1 MKKLISIILTLT
13 MALSLGGAALASAEP
28 GVSALGTD
36 WGEYEIID
44 DGFGNLTANFPAE
57 YPAEYIKVLPDDEA
71 DAVIEAILKTLTL
84 EEKIEMLHAA
94 GTTGNPDRP
103 YRTGIWLGNARV
115 GVPIAAFYDGPMGVR
130 MNAGAETTRPASE
143 NAIAA
148 TFSKDAAYDYGVIY
162 GVDNYITAANNQLG
176 SQIDLLS
183 SLSRMRIKDMFGE
196 DWLLSADI
204 SAAVVKGMQDNTTQ
218 ATMKHYLGITNV
230 DEQTLHTAY
239 LAPFDAAIHEGGAM
253 SLMTNYEATNAQSA
267 CLDDYLNKFVLRE
280 MWGYKGIVMTDWGGN
295 YEFTV
300 DDGVTME
307 TPSGTYNNLANTTAA
322 LEDGTI
328 TEADIDQ
335 AIAYN
340 LYAMNSIGYLG
351 LVQISRDGT
360 VAVDNDAPPYIEIP
374 DVVRGDARLPYMEAN
389 NEAAI
394 QGALEGSVLVKNDN
408 GALPL
413 KADESVAL
421 IGLGSTYLVAG
432 SHGENAFG
440 WLEALAVSPYDA
452 LKEAMPGTDVKAYV
466 AQDIIGEPIPAK
478 YLFVD
483 EEATMNGV
491 VYEGHDGYGA
501 ESMGACADINFVTNS
516 TNYFNAEGGTAFPYG
531 EIGAAYTYTTYLK
544 APETGNYVIKLEAI
558 QTSNIS
564 GTIEYAETGEVV
576 GINAAAGNAGTGFVA
591 TTGVVT
597 NDLGLDIPSSGGSF
611 EPAGAE
617 TADASGEASEE
628 QSGSVSKYGTFALEE
643 GKTYKVIVSFDAA
656 LTQEYLKGTKDTQIR
671 LAWITPSQETE
682 NYDGA
687 IEAAGT
693 ADTSVVFVHGPD
705 GTSMSA
711 AQQELLTDVL
721 AAAKAGGHKV
731 VLVITDGVVMNITDF
746 VDDLD
751 AVLLVWQPGQGG
763 GTAIAK
769 ILSGEYNPTGRL
781 PMTWP
786 ADFTKSNATLHSTG
800 RAVQSAHGGP
810 SGNSDGELRE
820 GMFIGYKW
828 YDAADLQDAVLYDFG
843 YGLSYTTFAYE
854 LVSVVPAAEG
864 IDDVGFDITVKVTN
878 TGDVAGADVPQI
890 YVAASEVENGL
901 YSPYDVAENFHYEDT
916 DGDGVEDYFP
926 VIDGIQQVPY
936 QLAGYQ
942 RTSVL
947 EPGESEEVVIH
958 IGQRV
963 LSYWDTTIS
972 DDDLYVRADGTMDKW
987 TLAAD
992 EYTFYVA
999 SNADDLQIETTVALD
1014 GASAGSASAA
1024 PSGEA
1029 SNG

>member
-1 MKKLISIILTLT
+1 MKKLMSIILA
-13 MALSLGGAALASAEP
+13 MAMILSLGGAALASAEP
-28 GVSALGTD
+28 GVSALDKD

-44 DGFGNLTANFPAE
+44 DGFGNLSANFPAE
-57 YPAEYIKVLPDDEA
+57 YPEEYIIVEDDATVDAKV
-71 DAVIEAILKTLTL
+71 EAILKTLTL

-94 GTTGNPDRP
+94 GTAGNPDRP
-103 YRTGIWLGNARV
+103 YRTGMWLGCARV

-148 TFSKDAAYDYGVIY
+148 TFDKGAAYDYGVIY
-162 GVDNYITAANNQLG
+162 GIDNYITAANNQLG

-204 SAAVVKGMQDNTTQ
+204 SAGVVKGMQDNTTQ

-230 DEQTLHTAY
+230 DEQTLHTDY

-267 CLDDYLNKFVLRE
+267 CLDDYLNLFVLRD

-307 TPSGTYNNLANTTAA
+307 TPSGTYNNAANTTAA

-328 TEADIDQ
+328 TEADIDE
-335 AIAYN
+335 AVAHN
-340 LYAMNSIGYLG
+340 LYAMASIGYLG

-360 VAVDNDAPPYIEIP
+360 VAVDNDAPPYIELP
-374 DVVRGDARLPYMEAN
+374 DVVRGDERLPYMQAN

-394 QGALEGSVLVKNDN
+394 QGAMEGSVLVKNDN

-413 KADESVAL
+413 KAEESVAL

-452 LKEAMPGTDVKAYV
+452 LKEAMPGTDIKAYV
-466 AQDIIGEPIPAK
+466 AQDIVGEPIPGK

-483 EEATMNGV
+483 PEATMNGV
-491 VYEGHDGYGA
+491 VYEGHDGWGA
-501 ESMGACADINFVTNS
+501 ESMGACADINFVTNTS
-516 TNYFNAEGGTAFPYG
+516 TYFNGESGTAFPYG

-544 APETGNYVIKLEAI
+544 APETGSFTIKLEGI
-558 QTSNIS
+558 QASSLS

-576 GINAAAGNAGTGFVA
+576 DIAAAAGNAGTGFVA
-591 TTGVVT
+591 TSGVVT
-597 NDLGLDIPSSGGSF
+597 NDLGLDIPSGQAF
-611 EPAGAE
+611 RPANAPAE
-617 TADASGEASEE
+617 EASASGEASGGFG
-628 QSGSVSKYGTFALEE
+628 GSSKYASFWLEE
-643 GKTYKVIVSFDAA
+643 GKTYKITVTFDAA

-671 LAWITPSQETE
+671 LAWITPSQVDD
-682 NYDGA
+682 NYDSA
-687 IEAAGT
+687 IAAAEE

-705 GTSMSA
+705 GTNMSA

-721 AAAKAGGHKV
+721 AAARANGHKV
-731 VLVITDGVVMNITDF
+731 VLVITDGIVMNITNF

-769 ILSGEYNPTGRL
+769 ILSGAYNPTGRL

-786 ADFTKSNATLHSTG
+786 ADFTQSNATLHSTG
-800 RAVQSAHGGP
+800 RAVQSARGGP
-810 SGNSDGELRE
+810 SGLSDGELRE

-828 YDAADLQDAVLYDFG
+828 YDGAGLQDAVLYDFG
-843 YGLSYTTFAYE
+843 YGLSYTTFKYD

-878 TGDVAGADVPQI
+878 TGSVAGADVPQI

-901 YSPYDVAENFHYEDT
+901 YSPYDVAENFHYEDS

-958 IGQRV
+958 VGQRV

-987 TLAAD
+987 TVAAD

-999 SNADDLQIETTVALD
+999 SNADNLLIETTASLS
-1014 GASAGSASAA
+1014 GAAASPAG
-1024 PSGEA
+1024 GA